1 MAVYKNKKMNKSRKL
16 IGAGVGV
23 LLAGAVL
30 GGQVAAE
37 ALTGEAGEE
46 ALTEVAKEAAQE
58 AISEALTEAT
68 TTDLGGELSGEKTD
82 QETPAGKESDE
93 TSTGSDIPMKDESVY
108 VIADAAGAV
117 QKVIVSDWIKNAAK
131 ADTLEDVSTLEEIE
145 NLKGDETFEET
156 DDNGLAW
163 AAGGNDI
170 YYQGTSTQE
179 LPVTISVTYYLD
191 GEEMSPE
198 EIAGKSGEV
207 TIRYD
212 FENHME
218 QEVELNGEKVSL
230 HVPFAVVTG
239 WLLDVDNLKDAQITN
254 GKILTDGD
262 HTIAVGLTLPGMA
275 DDLETEAY
283 ASLTGLMKAD
293 VPDYVEI
300 TGQAENFEWNT
311 GYTIVTNELFTA
323 AEGEAESVIDDLF
336 GKLSA
341 LTAGVVKLSGGA
353 TELDDGAGELKSGA
367 ASLAD
372 GLGTLTENND
382 ALKEGAKQIFDGVLN
397 TVQDEL
403 AASGVNL
410 EELTMDNYD
419 VTLGMLAKFA
429 QGESKEKLEEAIE
442 KLDGIREYYEGVVA
456 YTDGVAQAKDGAD
469 QLKEG
474 TKSLKAGTGKLKMG
488 ILVLQASLPDLSGVP
503 DVLKQT
509 AALGE
514 SYKSFSGLADGMDGK
529 VRFIWK
535 LGGI

>member
-46 ALTEVAKEAAQE
+46 ALTEVAKEATQE

-108 VIADAAGAV
+108 VIADAAGTV
-117 QKVIVSDWIKNAAK
+117 QKVIVSDWIKNAAE
-131 ADTLEDVSTLEEIE
+131 ADTLEDVSTLDEIE

-163 AAGGNDI
+163 AAGGHDI

-179 LPVTISVTYYLD
+179 LPVTMSVTYYLD

-239 WLLDVDNLKDAQITN
+239 WLLDVDNL
-254 GKILTDGD
+254 
-262 HTIAVGLTLPGMA
+262 
-275 DDLETEAY
+275 
-283 ASLTGLMKAD
+283 
-293 VPDYVEI
+293 
-300 TGQAENFEWNT
+300 
-311 GYTIVTNELFTA
+311 
-323 AEGEAESVIDDLF
+323 
-336 GKLSA
+336 
-341 LTAGVVKLSGGA
+341 
-353 TELDDGAGELKSGA
+353 
-367 ASLAD
+367 
-372 GLGTLTENND
+372 
-382 ALKEGAKQIFDGVLN
+382 
-397 TVQDEL
+397 
-403 AASGVNL
+403 
-410 EELTMDNYD
+410 
-419 VTLGMLAKFA
+419 
-429 QGESKEKLEEAIE
+429 
-442 KLDGIREYYEGVVA
+442 
-456 YTDGVAQAKDGAD
+456 
-469 QLKEG
+469 
-474 TKSLKAGTGKLKMG
+474 
-488 ILVLQASLPDLSGVP
+488 
-503 DVLKQT
+503 
-509 AALGE
+509 
-514 SYKSFSGLADGMDGK
+514 
-529 VRFIWK
+529 
-535 LGGI
+535 